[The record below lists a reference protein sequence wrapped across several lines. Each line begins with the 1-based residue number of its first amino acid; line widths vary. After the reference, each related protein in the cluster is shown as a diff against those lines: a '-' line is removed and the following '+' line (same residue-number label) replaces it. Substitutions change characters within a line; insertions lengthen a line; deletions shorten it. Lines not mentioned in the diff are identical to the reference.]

1 MLIGMDRGDL
11 QPWFVAHVELEG
23 EILSMWISHLS
34 GAFLIGGKLA
44 AHLKFEGERVGVNV
58 VHVAGPP
65 PPLGRN
71 PPPLAQIPL
80 PQELNAWIHVLIF
93 EALNEPFTDGSD
105 SDDNDSCDSGG
116 ETTDT

>member
-65 PPLGRN
+65 PPPWPE
-71 PPPLAQIPL
+71 PPPWPKS
-80 PQELNAWIHVLIF
+80 PSPKNSMHGF
-93 EALNEPFTDGSD
+93 M
-105 SDDNDSCDSGG
+105 C
-116 ETTDT
+116 